1 MAGPFIEYRRVLFSE
16 TDMAGVMHF
25 SNYLRW
31 LEDVEHAFWRSLGLS
46 VHSVAGPEHFGW
58 PRVAVS
64 CEYAEPIRFE
74 DQVELRLRLM
84 RMGEKSLDFQVEFFC
99 AGRRAALARATTVC
113 CRVEPGGRFT
123 PVPIPEWLR
132 SRLAPHVQT

>member
-1 MAGPFIEYRRVLFSE
+1 MAAEFRMTRRVLFSE

-31 LEDVEHAFWRSLGLS
+31 LEDAEHAFWRSLGLS
-46 VHSVAGPEHFGW
+46 VHSVVGPQHFGW

-74 DQVELRLRLM
+74 DEVELRLRVT
-84 RMGEKSLDFQVEFFC
+84 RIGEKSLDFQVDFHC
-99 AGRRAALARATTVC
+99 GGRRAAVARTTTVY

-123 PVPIPEWLR
+123 PVPIPDWLR
-132 SRLAPHVQT
+132 SRLEPHVQT